1 MAVKNIV
8 RNIIEDIKED
18 VRKQHEKD
26 KEAFEAIKAESKV
39 RFEKATET
47 TPEMKEFLDAKGL
60 KEKAKVVVA
69 EHAKRNAKK
78 IREEDMKK
86 KEEIL
91 KKDREK
97 MQKVYDYFTLRVY
110 NIKGDKNEF

>member
-1 MAVKNIV
+1 MALKNIV
-8 RNIIEDIKED
+8 RNIIDDIKED
-18 VRKQHEKD
+18 ARKQHEKD
-26 KEAFEAIKAESKV
+26 KEAFEAIKAESKA

-60 KEKAKVVVA
+60 KEKAKVVA

-78 IREEDMKK
+78 IREEDIKK

>member
-1 MAVKNIV
+1 MALKNIV
-8 RNIIEDIKED
+8 RNIIDDIKED
-18 VRKQHEKD
+18 ARKQHEKD

-60 KEKAKVVVA
+60 KEKAKVVA

-86 KEEIL
+86 KRRNF
-91 KKDREK
+91 KKRQRK
-97 MQKVYDYFTLRVY
+97 NAKSLRLFYFKSL
-110 NIKGDKNEF
+110 